1 MNNDSTLLSPAGPR
15 DFDGPRV
22 PLYSAEYAADPHRVY
37 REMRRRFGALA
48 PVELAPGVPA
58 TLVIGYHAALQIL
71 HDPDHF
77 PADPRV
83 WEQNIP
89 ADCPIRPMMEW
100 RPNPIRSAGSEHTRY
115 RSAAAAALGKI
126 DLHRLHTTVEQ
137 VAVPLI
143 NSFCEVGYC
152 DVVGQYALPLAFS
165 TLNATLGCPPEISR
179 RAATGMAA
187 MFDTVDAE
195 RGNQMLSEA
204 LLELIRLKRAEP
216 GDDVTSR
223 LVEHPV
229 RLDDEEMMH
238 QLVTLYGAAIE
249 PPQNL
254 IANTLL
260 LMLTDERFAANVLDG
275 SLSTRDALDEV
286 LFNDPP
292 MANYCISYP
301 RQPIL
306 IDNVWLPAHQPV
318 VISMAACNN
327 DPAIRTGNVTDN
339 RSHLAFGTGPH
350 ACPAQ
355 PVAVLIVQDAIE
367 QLLDALPE
375 MELAVPAAEL
385 QWRPGPFHR
394 ALSALPVTFP
404 KSPPISVAGFH

>member
-1 MNNDSTLLSPAGPR
+1 MNIESTPLPLTGPR
-15 DFDGPRV
+15 DFDGPRI
-22 PLYSAEYAADPHRVY
+22 PLYSDEYAADPHRVY
-37 REMRRRFGALA
+37 RDMRQRFGSLA

-58 TLVIGYHAALQIL
+58 TLVIGYHAALRIL

-83 WEQNIP
+83 WEQSVP
-89 ADCPIRPMMEW
+89 ADCPVRPMMEW

-126 DLHRLHTTVEQ
+126 DLHRLHATVEQ
-137 VAVPLI
+137 VAIPLI
-143 NSFCEVGYC
+143 NSFCEVGHC
-152 DVVGQYALPLAFS
+152 DVVSQYALPLAFA
-165 TLNATLGCPPEISR
+165 TLNATLGCPPDISQ

-187 MFDTVDAE
+187 LFDTVDAD
-195 RGNQMLSEA
+195 RGNRMLSEA
-204 LLELIRLKRAEP
+204 LLELTRLKRAEP

-292 MANYCISYP
+292 IANYCFSYP
-301 RQPIL
+301 RQPVL

-327 DPAIRTGNVTDN
+327 DPAIRTGSVLDN
-339 RSHLAFGTGPH
+339 RSHLAFGMGPH
-350 ACPAQ
+350 ACPAR
-355 PVAVLIVQDAIE
+355 PVAVLIVQEAID

-375 MELAVPAAEL
+375 LELAVPAADL

-404 KSPPISVAGFH
+404 KSPPIRVAGSH

>member
-1 MNNDSTLLSPAGPR
+1 MDSLSVSPAAPRDFAGPR
-15 DFDGPRV
+15 V
-22 PLYSAEYAADPHRVY
+22 SLYSDEYAADPHRTY
-37 REMRRRFGALA
+37 REMRQRFGSLA

-58 TLVIGYHAALQIL
+58 TLVIGYHAALRIL
-71 HDPDHF
+71 HDPEHF

-83 WEQNIP
+83 WERNIP

-100 RPNPIRSAGSEHTRY
+100 RPNPIRSAGSDHKRY

-126 DLHRLHTTVEQ
+126 DLHRLHATVEQ

-143 NSFCEVGYC
+143 NSFCEVGHC
-152 DVVGQYALPLAFS
+152 DVVSQYALPVMFS
-165 TLNATLGCPPEISR
+165 TLNATLGCSPDISR

-195 RGNQMLSEA
+195 AGSRMLSEA
-204 LLELIRLKRAEP
+204 LLELTRIKRAEP
-216 GDDVTSR
+216 SDDVTSW

-229 RLDDEEMMH
+229 RLDDEEMLH
-238 QLVTLYGAAIE
+238 QLVTLYGAGIE
-249 PPQNL
+249 PVQNL
-254 IANTLL
+254 VANTLL
-260 LMLTDERFAANVLDG
+260 LMLTDDRFAANVLDG

-306 IDNVWLPAHQPV
+306 IDDVWLPAHQPV
-318 VISMAACNN
+318 MISMAACNN
-327 DPAIRTGNVTDN
+327 DPAIRTGDVTDN

-350 ACPAQ
+350 GCPAR
-355 PVAVLIVQDAIE
+355 PVAVLIVQDAID
-367 QLLDALPE
+367 QLLDAIPE
-375 MELAVPAAEL
+375 LELAVPVSEL
-385 QWRPGPFHR
+385 RWRPGPFHR
-394 ALSALPVTFP
+394 ALAALPVTFP
-404 KSPPISVAGFH
+404 KSPPISLAGIR

>member
-1 MNNDSTLLSPAGPR
+1 MNIDSQPLSPAAPR

-22 PLYSAEYAADPHRVY
+22 SLYSDEYAADPHRIY
-37 REMRRRFGALA
+37 REMRQRFGSLA

-71 HDPDHF
+71 NDPEHF
-77 PADPRV
+77 PADPRS
-83 WEQNIP
+83 WERNIP

-100 RPNPIRSAGSEHTRY
+100 RPNPIRSAGSDHIRY

-126 DLHRLHTTVEQ
+126 DLHRLHATVEQ

-143 NSFCEVGYC
+143 NSFCEVGHC
-152 DVVGQYALPLAFS
+152 EVVSQYALPIVFS
-165 TLNATLGCPPEISR
+165 TLNATLGCSPEISQ

-195 RGNQMLSEA
+195 AGNRMLSEA
-204 LLELIRLKRAEP
+204 LLELTRIKRAEP

-229 RLDDEEMMH
+229 RLDDEEMLH
-238 QLVTLYGAAIE
+238 QLVTLYGAGIE
-249 PPQNL
+249 PQQNL

-306 IDNVWLPAHQPV
+306 IDGVWLPAHQPV
-318 VISMAACNN
+318 MISMAACNN
-327 DPAIRTGNVTDN
+327 DPAIRTGDMTDN

-350 ACPAQ
+350 ACPAR
-355 PVAVLIVQDAIE
+355 PVAVLIVQDALD

-375 MELAVPAAEL
+375 MELAVPVSEL

-394 ALSALPVTFP
+394 ALAALPVTFP
-404 KSPPISVAGFH
+404 KSPPISPAGIR

>member
-1 MNNDSTLLSPAGPR
+1 MNIDSQPLSPAAPR

-22 PLYSAEYAADPHRVY
+22 SLYSDEFAADPHRMY
-37 REMRRRFGALA
+37 REMRQRFGSLA
-48 PVELAPGVPA
+48 PVELSPGVPA

-77 PADPRV
+77 PADPRS
-83 WEQNIP
+83 WERNIP

-100 RPNPIRSAGSEHTRY
+100 RPNPIRSAGSDHIRY

-126 DLHRLHTTVEQ
+126 DLHRLHATVEE
-137 VAVPLI
+137 VAAPLI
-143 NSFCEVGYC
+143 NSFCEVGHC
-152 DVVGQYALPLAFS
+152 EVVSQYALPIVFS
-165 TLNATLGCPPEISR
+165 TLNAMLGCSPEISR

-195 RGNQMLSEA
+195 AGNRMLSEA
-204 LLELIRLKRAEP
+204 LLELTRIKRAEP
-216 GDDVTSR
+216 SDDVTSR

-229 RLDDEEMMH
+229 RLDDEEMLH
-238 QLVTLYGAAIE
+238 QLVTLYGAGIE
-249 PPQNL
+249 PQQNL

-306 IDNVWLPAHQPV
+306 IDDVWLPANQPV
-318 VISMAACNN
+318 MISMAACNN
-327 DPAIRTGNVTDN
+327 DPAIRTGDMTDN

-350 ACPAQ
+350 ACPAR
-355 PVAVLIVQDAIE
+355 PVAVLIVQDAID

-375 MELAVPAAEL
+375 LELAVPVSEL

-394 ALSALPVTFP
+394 ALAALPVTFP
-404 KSPPISVAGFH
+404 KSPPISLPGIR

>member
-1 MNNDSTLLSPAGPR
+1 MNIESTPLSHTGPR
-15 DFDGPRV
+15 DFDGPRI
-22 PLYSAEYAADPHRVY
+22 PLYSDEYAADPHRVY
-37 REMRRRFGALA
+37 RDMRQRFGSLA

-58 TLVIGYHAALQIL
+58 TLVIGYHAALRIL
-71 HDPDHF
+71 HDPEHF

-83 WEQNIP
+83 WEQSVP
-89 ADCPIRPMMEW
+89 ADCPVRPMMEW

-126 DLHRLHTTVEQ
+126 DLHRLHATVEQ
-137 VAVPLI
+137 VAIPLI
-143 NSFCEVGYC
+143 NSFCEVGHC
-152 DVVGQYALPLAFS
+152 DVVSQYALPLAFA
-165 TLNATLGCPPEISR
+165 TLNATLGCPPDISQ

-187 MFDTVDAE
+187 LFDTVDAD
-195 RGNQMLSEA
+195 RGNRMLSEA
-204 LLELIRLKRAEP
+204 LLELTRLKRAEP

-292 MANYCISYP
+292 IANYCFSYP
-301 RQPIL
+301 RQPVL
-306 IDNVWLPAHQPV
+306 IDTVWLPAHQPV

-327 DPAIRTGNVTDN
+327 DPAIRTGSVLDN
-339 RSHLAFGTGPH
+339 RSHLAFGMGPH
-350 ACPAQ
+350 ACPAR
-355 PVAVLIVQDAIE
+355 PVAVLIVQEAID

-375 MELAVPAAEL
+375 LELAVPAVDL

-404 KSPPISVAGFH
+404 KSPPIRVAGIH

>member
-1 MNNDSTLLSPAGPR
+1 MNIESTPLPHTGPR
-15 DFDGPRV
+15 DFDGPRI
-22 PLYSAEYAADPHRVY
+22 PLYSDEYAADPHRVY
-37 REMRRRFGALA
+37 RDMRQRFGSLA

-58 TLVIGYHAALQIL
+58 TLVIGYHAALRIL

-83 WEQNIP
+83 WEQSVP
-89 ADCPIRPMMEW
+89 ADCPVRPMMEW

-126 DLHRLHTTVEQ
+126 DLHRLHATVEQ
-137 VAVPLI
+137 VAIPLI
-143 NSFCEVGYC
+143 NSFCEVGHC
-152 DVVGQYALPLAFS
+152 DVVSQYALPLAFA
-165 TLNATLGCPPEISR
+165 TLNATLGCPPDISQ

-187 MFDTVDAE
+187 LFDTVDAD
-195 RGNQMLSEA
+195 RGNRMLSEA
-204 LLELIRLKRAEP
+204 LLELTRLKRAEP

-292 MANYCISYP
+292 IANYCFSYP
-301 RQPIL
+301 RQPVL

-327 DPAIRTGNVTDN
+327 DPAIRTGSVLDN
-339 RSHLAFGTGPH
+339 RSHLAFGMGPH
-350 ACPAQ
+350 ACPAR
-355 PVAVLIVQDAIE
+355 PVAVLIVQEAID

-375 MELAVPAAEL
+375 LELAVPVAEL

-404 KSPPISVAGFH
+404 KSPPIRVAGSH